1 MEVTLSARRFEPS
14 EKLQNYAFK
23 EINKLKR
30 YLNGDLEGQ
39 MILEENGNRKIF
51 DVRLN
56 FLGKVLPVQIE
67 GNDFYKII
75 PKAVNKLERQL
86 KSQKA
91 KVRKR

>member
-1 MEVTLSARRFEPS
+1 MKITLSARRFEPT
-14 EKLQNYAFK
+14 ERLQTFARK
-23 EINKLKR
+23 EVNKLER
-30 YLNGDLEGQ
+30 YFDGDLSGQ
-39 MILEENGNRKIF
+39 MILEENGSRKIF

-56 FLGKVLPVQIE
+56 VLGKVLPVRIE

-91 KVRKR
+91 KVTKR